1 VATNALTHRLEQT
14 ALGLGADLF
23 GIADLEGVRDFVADQ
38 GGPALAAFPRALS
51 VGVVLPHAIVDQLPH
66 RDQRQVAI
74 DYLHHAYDVINL
86 RLDQIASGLGS
97 LLQRQGHRAHPVPAS
112 RTVDRERLCGAF
124 SHKLA
129 AHLAGLGWI
138 GKSCLLVTPQHGPR
152 VRWATVLTDAPVPAT
167 GTPLEP
173 RCGDCD
179 RCVAACPAQAF
190 TGRTFAPEEPRAL
203 RFDARKCD
211 EYFQSMIAIDPA
223 TAACGLCLHGCPH
236 GQRASA
242 RLRARGLTAT

>member
-1 VATNALTHRLEQT
+1 MEQA

-23 GIADLEGVRDFVADQ
+23 GIADLEGARAFVADQ
-38 GGPALAAFPRALS
+38 GGAEVATYPRALA
-51 VGVVLPHAIVDQLPH
+51 VGVVLPHAIVDRLPR

-74 DYLHHAYDVINL
+74 DYLHHAYDVVNG
-86 RLDQIASGLGS
+86 RLDLIASGLGS
-97 LLQRQGHRAHPVPAS
+97 VLQRMGHRALPIPAS
-112 RTVDRERLCGAF
+112 RRVDDDRLCGEF

-152 VRWATVLTDAPVPAT
+152 VRWATILTDAPVPAA
-167 GTPLEP
+167 GAPMEP
-173 RCGDCD
+173 RCGNCD
-179 RCVAACPAQAF
+179 RCVVACPAQAF
-190 TGRTFAPEEPRAL
+190 TGRGFIAEEPRAV

-211 EYFQSMIAIDPA
+211 EQFRAMTRNDPA
-223 TAACGLCLHGCPH
+223 TAACGLCLYSCPY

-242 RLRARGLTAT
+242 RLGAGA